1 MEELEQNVAEVVPAP
16 EETSSNEVQETAQPE
31 EQVVAETPEVETA
44 PEVRQPQVEPV
55 DEMGVPLKN
64 RLAEAQ
70 RKLLQREKE
79 IEELRL
85 SKQQQ
90 PKEEKYTAEQ
100 LRAFVASTDDP
111 QSRVWGL
118 NELDRL
124 SKEEFK
130 TVARNEV
137 QTLQKQQQELQ
148 LKQQCFNN
156 VISRNPELAVKDAN
170 GNFQGFN
177 PQSPLFNRMNFYMTN
192 PDIASRPEALEIAE
206 AFAMRDLAHATKP
219 VTQQTIAKQANQI
232 KSLQKKTMVEGSGN
246 NSSAEISPRQAAID
260 KLKQTGKVSDGAV
273 AMGEL
278 LRRSGIMSD

>member
-1 MEELEQNVAEVVPAP
+1 
-16 EETSSNEVQETAQPE
+16 
-31 EQVVAETPEVETA
+31 
-44 PEVRQPQVEPV
+44 
-55 DEMGVPLKN
+55 
-64 RLAEAQ
+64 
-70 RKLLQREKE
+70 
-79 IEELRL
+79 
-85 SKQQQ
+85 
-90 PKEEKYTAEQ
+90 
-100 LRAFVASTDDP
+100 VASTDDP